1 MATTERAGAVEAAA
15 AEAIWRKDPFK
26 TGDPDTWTG
35 EGDQSHYREM
45 ATAALAAIDAEARSL
60 TAPAPL
66 QNEWGITWSRRWHA
80 LVPGRGGIRDEPATA
95 CGRHAYKLDG
105 ANVPERVRQAAEDPR
120 TPVCTRCV
128 AAVGPMPRSDAG
140 HPVNTIEQLRRRVM
154 AVLRVRDETAIASRN
169 SPLWDATDII
179 ETVLAFDRR
188 HGEAARLRRAL
199 DDIEAGEV
207 DANRGS

>member
-1 MATTERAGAVEAAA
+1 
-15 AEAIWRKDPFK
+15 
-26 TGDPDTWTG
+26 
-35 EGDQSHYREM
+35 
-45 ATAALAAIDAEARSL
+45 
-60 TAPAPL
+60 
-66 QNEWGITWSRRWHA
+66 
-80 LVPGRGGIRDEPATA
+80 
-95 CGRHAYKLDG
+95 
-105 ANVPERVRQAAEDPR
+105 
-120 TPVCTRCV
+120 
-128 AAVGPMPRSDAG
+128 MPRSDAG